1 MRSEAE
7 IACALGK
14 DTIDATPR
22 ALNFDGGHRRDAVP
36 GTAPGRWRE
45 GRRSSRDL
53 VLGPTPAR
61 WRGSWRRLASSR
73 SPLDATQVFCAG
85 SPCDGISGNNRY
97 RKASIVDHPT
107 SGLVSFV
114 GEWYEKLTA
123 RAEQQDEPFITI
135 LENVGS
141 MFLSVREELND
152 VLRQDVNRYIVDEML
167 SEAPRGNATSGPTYF
182 VSASIKFRPDPLGSH
197 RHRSRS
203 SSRKLSSCRA
213 SSAC

>member
-1 MRSEAE
+1 MTEA
-7 IACALGK
+7 
-14 DTIDATPR
+14 IDATLSLGLR
-22 ALNFDGGHRRDAVP
+22 LLD
-36 GTAPGRWRE
+36 WRE
-45 GRRSSRDL
+45 GRRSSSDL

-167 SEAPRGNATSGPTYF
+167 FGGAQRKRYF
-182 VSASIKFRPDPLGSH
+182 VGCDSFVLRLRMRRGAQSPAQFRLVW
-197 RHRSRS
+197 RQRV
-203 SSRKLSSCRA
+203 
-213 SSAC
+213 

>member
-1 MRSEAE
+1 METG
-7 IACALGK
+7 CC
-14 DTIDATPR
+14 PPP
-22 ALNFDGGHRRDAVP
+22 VV
-36 GTAPGRWRE
+36 APSLSIYGRVE
-45 GRRSSRDL
+45 
-53 VLGPTPAR
+53 
-61 WRGSWRRLASSR
+61 
-73 SPLDATQVFCAG
+73 
-85 SPCDGISGNNRY
+85 GNNRY

-167 SEAPRGNATSGPTYF
+167 FGGAPRKRYFWTNVLCQCIDQVSTRPSRFTQAPVEKLEQEDSLTTKELSELKGRIERVKGERDVLRKQHGEAAEIERDAIRDGASTPVGNQRYMDIPYEL
-182 VSASIKFRPDPLGSH
+182 SAALFT
-197 RHRSRS
+197 
-203 SSRKLSSCRA
+203 
-213 SSAC
+213 